1 MLSLMKVPASTK
13 CLEIGDIL
21 AVGAVI
27 CEPVS
32 DAHSLFSGKI
42 QGSLPILAQEVSPV
56 VAFPHVDQWVGRY
69 FPEHENREF
78 FLRSRE
84 CFWADQGASRA
95 GSVAAWCGA
104 QKFLPFIVQRT
115 ISLPIRM
122 KTLANP

>member
-95 GSVAAWCGA
+95 GGMVRCTKILAFYCAAHY
-104 QKFLPFIVQRT
+104 
-115 ISLPIRM
+115 ISSDQDE
-122 KTLANP
+122 NPR